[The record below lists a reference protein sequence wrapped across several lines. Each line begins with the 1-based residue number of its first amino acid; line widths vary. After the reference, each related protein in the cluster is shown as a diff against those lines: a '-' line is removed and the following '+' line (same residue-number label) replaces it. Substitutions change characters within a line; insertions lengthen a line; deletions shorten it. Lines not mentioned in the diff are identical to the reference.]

1 MHTSMR
7 TKTLILVCLV
17 GLIPASVPGYA
28 SPPAGIQ
35 AQQMDVDEL
44 FRRALRLGREGRFDE
59 ARRICL
65 SILEQAPEYHDVR
78 VYLGRLHLWQH
89 EYDAGRRELQAVLT
103 QVPDHSDALN
113 AMIDAELWSDHSD
126 AALEYCNRGLAYH
139 PENQD
144 FLWKRTRILYL
155 REDYH
160 AAADTLRRLLSISPE
175 HAEGLRMERLIQS
188 SVRLLEFSQT
198 YRLDLLDRKTQD
210 PQPWHFFSLDAAYYT
225 GFGPLIGRVNYASRD
240 YGAGRTGGTQFE
252 LDSYPVFSQRFYAYL
267 NAGYSSDAIF
277 PRYRLGGELYA
288 NLPKAF
294 ELSAG
299 LRYLQFEDARVFIY
313 TGTLGKYHKDWWFS
327 FRPSFSSDTVGS
339 GVSGLLWV
347 RRYFR
352 SSDEYIGL
360 LAGFGNSPIELNFL
374 EDIARYSSYQIGLEF
389 KKPLSGVI
397 LFRGHIR
404 YEREE
409 YQPDVFGNR
418 FVLYLRFEERIYRK
432 Y

>member
-1 MHTSMR
+1 MHSSMR
-7 TKTLILVCLV
+7 TNTLIFVCFV
-17 GLIPASVPGYA
+17 GLIPASVSGYT
-28 SPPAGIQ
+28 SSPAGIL
-35 AQQMDVDEL
+35 AQQLDVDEL

-59 ARRICL
+59 ARPICL

-78 VYLGRLHLWQH
+78 VFLGRLHLWQH
-89 EYDAGRRELQAVLT
+89 EYEAGRRELQTVLK
-103 QVPDHSDALN
+103 QVPDHGDALN
-113 AMIDAELWSDHSD
+113 AMIDAELWSGHPD

-139 PENQD
+139 PDNPD
-144 FLWKRTRILYL
+144 FLWKKSRILFL

-160 AAADTLRRLLSISPE
+160 AAADTLRRLLSIDPE
-175 HAEGLRMERLIQS
+175 HAEALRMDRQIQS
-188 SVRLLEFSQT
+188 SVRHMEFSQT

-210 PQPWHFFSLDAAYYT
+210 LQPWHFFSLDIAYHA

-240 YGAGRTGGTQFE
+240 YGAGRTNGTQFE
-252 LDSYPVFSQRFYAYL
+252 LDSYPVFSERFYAYL
-267 NAGYSSDAIF
+267 NAGYSDSAIF

-299 LRYLQFEDARVFIY
+299 LRYLEFEDARVYIY
-313 TGTLGKYHKDWWFS
+313 TGTLGKYYKDWWFS

-339 GVSGLLWV
+339 GFSGLLWI

-352 SSDEYIGL
+352 STDEYIGL

-374 EDIARYSSYQIGLEF
+374 EDIERYSSYQIGLEF
-389 KKPLSGVI
+389 KKPLSGAI

-409 YQPDVFGNR
+409 YQPDTFGNR
-418 FVLYLRFEERIYRK
+418 FVLYLRLEERTYRK